1 MLSSGRILYC
11 HSGSLAERDD
21 LIYDPLEALQEAL
34 VLLSRALLHAD
45 YRNRFLVHIVTDSEG
60 VYQLLA
66 FECLWKVL
74 FVGQYHYGDILRLII
89 SEHTHELV
97 PGICELS
104 LVP

>member
-1 MLSSGRILYC
+1 MLSSGRVLC
-11 HSGSLAERDD
+11 HNSGSLTERDD

-45 YRNRFLVHIVTDSEG
+45 YRHRFLVHIVTDSQG

-66 FECLWKVL
+66 FECFWKVL
-74 FVGQYHYGDILRLII
+74 LVGQNHHGDVLRLIVG
-89 SEHTHELV
+89 EYTHELIS
-97 PGICELS
+97 GIGEFS